1 MTDTVEAPMLQRS
14 TWYADGL
21 RWIASVIADTADYLD
36 SPAPDTASLDPMPRH
51 TSFDE
56 IVGDMRNRANFGI
69 SAGERPY
76 Y

>member
-1 MTDTVEAPMLQRS
+1 MNTLEARMPQRS

-21 RWIASVIADTADYLD
+21 RWIASVITDAADYLD
-36 SPAPDTASLDPMPRH
+36 SGAPEAASLDPMPRH

-56 IVGDMRNRANFGI
+56 IVADVRNRNYNGFG
-69 SAGERPY
+69 SGQRPY

>member
-1 MTDTVEAPMLQRS
+1 MNAMEAAMPQRS

-21 RWIASVIADTADYLD
+21 RWIASVITDTADYLD
-36 SPAPDTASLDPMPRH
+36 SPAPDDASLDPMPRH

-56 IVGDMRNRANFGI
+56 IVGDMRNRANSGFG
-69 SAGERPY
+69 AGQRPY

>member
-1 MTDTVEAPMLQRS
+1 MNTLEAAMPQRS

-21 RWIASVIADTADYLD
+21 RWIASVIANAADYLD
-36 SPAPDTASLDPMPRH
+36 SSCLEAASLDPMPRH

-56 IVGDMRNRANFGI
+56 IVGDMRNRANSGFC
-69 SAGERPY
+69 AGQRPY